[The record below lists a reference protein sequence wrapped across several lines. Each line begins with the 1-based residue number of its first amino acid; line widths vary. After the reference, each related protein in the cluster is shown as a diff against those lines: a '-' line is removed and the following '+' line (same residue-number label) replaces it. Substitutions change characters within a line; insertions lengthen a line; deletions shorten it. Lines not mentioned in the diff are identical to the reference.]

1 MIKDITLGQYFPGNS
16 AIHRLDPRTK
26 LLGMIAYIVIVFLVT
41 KTPVF
46 IIPALFAAICI
57 YLARVP
63 FGYVIRSLK
72 PIRFLLVFMFI
83 VNLFMVRTGKTVIAF
98 WIISITDEAI
108 KQSVYI
114 TLRLVLLLVG
124 TSLMTLT
131 TTPIALTD
139 GLERLLMPLSK
150 IHFPAHELA
159 MMMTIALRFIPTL
172 IEEADK
178 IMKAQMA
185 RGADFESGNLIK
197 RARNMIPILVPLFV
211 SAFRRADELAMA
223 MESRCYHGGE
233 GRTRMNVLK
242 FGRGDGAAAAAFIV
256 WSSIIS
262 KNDPLEAVAA
272 ELNAHGYSMR
282 GDDLYILGGK
292 ADSTIREVLDGSID
306 AAEAELMVSAAEQ
319 AGFAADMDRRGEV
332 SILLYQCEKGVMTIY
347 LIDGEIELCFIQT
360 QSGEVYPI

>member
-1 MIKDITLGQYFPGNS
+1 
-16 AIHRLDPRTK
+16 
-26 LLGMIAYIVIVFLVT
+26 
-41 KTPVF
+41 
-46 IIPALFAAICI
+46 
-57 YLARVP
+57 
-63 FGYVIRSLK
+63 
-72 PIRFLLVFMFI
+72 
-83 VNLFMVRTGKTVIAF
+83 MVRTGKTVIAF

-197 RARNMIPILVPLFV
+197 RAKNMIPILVPLFV

-256 WSSIIS
+256 LTALTIAAQ
-262 KNDPLEAVAA
+262 KLYREAAYA
-272 ELNAHGYSMR
+272 HNAHPYSR
-282 GDDLYILGGK
+282 GDNNCRGGVERHNK
-292 ADSTIREVLDGSID
+292 QKR
-306 AAEAELMVSAAEQ
+306 SA
-319 AGFAADMDRRGEV
+319 
-332 SILLYQCEKGVMTIY
+332 
-347 LIDGEIELCFIQT
+347 
-360 QSGEVYPI
+360 